1 MPLTLGDRNSMKTCA
16 LTVVGMMLLMVQSD
30 RFARIAEKLVDAI
43 NSDDQKTI
51 QMLAAPVLQ
60 QALPEAKA
68 REFFRDVIRQRG
80 KIKKIGEPQ
89 LTGNTARIRLTGE
102 RGDWEMRLTLDDK
115 DLINGLYIIPA
126 EPEIAVPARNK
137 TAMRLP
143 FREEWSVF
151 WGGATAEQN
160 YHVNTRN
167 QRRAVDLV
175 IRDAE
180 GKSHRGDGKVNED
193 YYCYGKEI
201 LAPADGTVITVIDGV
216 PDNAPGSMNSY
227 SAVGNCIIIEH
238 AALEFSVLAHT
249 QPYTIKVKRGDKVK
263 LGQVLGK
270 CGNSGNSSEPHLHF
284 HLQNTAVL
292 QDGTGFTPYFQQVRV
307 TRDGKTTVEQEY
319 TPVRGD
325 RIRSQ

>member
-1 MPLTLGDRNSMKTCA
+1 MMKTWA
-16 LTVVGMMLLMVQSD
+16 LSVVGMMILVGESD
-30 RFARIAEKLVDAI
+30 RFARVAEKLVDAI

-51 QMLAAPVLQ
+51 QMMAAPVLQ

-68 REFFRDVIRQRG
+68 RDFFRGVIRQRG
-80 KIKKIGEPQ
+80 KITKIGERQ
-89 LTGNTARIRLTGE
+89 LTGNTARIRLICE

-115 DLINGLYIIPA
+115 DLIIGLYIVPA
-126 EPEIAVPARNK
+126 EPEIAVPERNK

-143 FREEWSVF
+143 FRDEWSVF
-151 WGGATAEQN
+151 WGGATEEQN

-175 IRDAE
+175 ILDAE

-193 YYCYGKEI
+193 YYCYGKEV
-201 LAPADGTVITVIDGV
+201 LAPVDGTIITVIDGV

-238 AALEFSVLAHT
+238 AAREFSVLAHL
-249 QPYTIKVKRGDKVK
+249 QPHTVKVKPGDKVK
-263 LGQVLGK
+263 TGQLLGQ
-270 CGNSGNSSEPHLHF
+270 CGNSGNSSEPHLHL
-284 HLQNTAVL
+284 HLQNTAAL
-292 QDGTGFTPYFQQVRV
+292 QDGTGFTPYFQKVRV
-307 TRDGKTTVEQEY
+307 TREGKTTLEQEY

-325 RIRSQ
+325 RIRSE